1 MDPIS
6 FTSSTIG
13 VLVAV
18 LQLLKIGQSSFR
30 SFNQIDKYLDREPES
45 ATELHIRKK
54 HGVFVL
60 NAVRFLMPSVSS
72 QLKHIDQYVLHGE
85 DDKLLKFR
93 ESYINDCNMTS
104 VAVSLSNFLFLS
116 RISSNV
122 MKGAIVTQVA
132 ITALSLPYLSQSH
145 WVARAC
151 FVISLISG
159 TLSVFF
165 AVLLQRIVGRL
176 YEARTLRAWLSSLDL
191 YPDMKDLRDLKKLL
205 QPSSTSSTSDD
216 SQRDVEAAR
225 TLMKD
230 HFAKF
235 DLQQREIG
243 IVSVFSALILETPR
257 SMINISLG
265 SFLTGLAVYFGFLWT
280 RDLDANAGH
289 NDSRNVF
296 ITFIITVLCCI
307 GMYSVPRGI
316 KSNDE
321 YVASVY
327 SRIRSTLD
335 LMNIDVQSRAQN
347 ERNDDLPPEAARG
360 LPPDGAA
367 EVDSNNPSVG
377 VLASQVRRLPPAS
390 PQNTVLTAAIRRAMQ
405 AHQELSAAELALSK
419 EYARILAAAETERNT
434 TVDLYE

>member
-6 FTSSTIG
+6 FTSTTIG
-13 VLVAV
+13 VIVAA
-18 LQLLKIGQSSFR
+18 LQIQSAISR

-45 ATELHIRKK
+45 ATESHIRTT
-54 HGVFVL
+54 HGAFVL

-72 QLKHIDQYVLHGE
+72 QLKHIDQYVLHGK
-85 DDKLLKFR
+85 DDILLEFR
-93 ESYINDCNMTS
+93 KSYINDCNMTS
-104 VAVSLSNFLFLS
+104 VAVNLSNFLFLS
-116 RISSNV
+116 RISSDV
-122 MKGAIVTQVA
+122 IKGAILTQVA

-151 FVISLISG
+151 FVISLICG
-159 TLSVFF
+159 TLSVYF
-165 AVLLQRIVGRL
+165 AVLLQGIIGSL
-176 YEARTLRAWLSSLDL
+176 YEARTLRAWLSSLDACF
-191 YPDMKDLRDLKKLL
+191 DMKDLRALEKFL
-205 QPSSTSSTSDD
+205 QLSSTPSTSDT

-225 TLMKD
+225 TLQD

-235 DLQQREIG
+235 DLQQRRIG
-243 IVSVFSALILETPR
+243 VVSLFSALILETPR

-280 RDLDANAGH
+280 RDLDANAGSG
-289 NDSRNVF
+289 DSRNVF
-296 ITFIITVLCCI
+296 IIFIVTVLCCI

-335 LMNIDVQSRAQN
+335 LMNINVQNQARN
-347 ERNDDLPPEAARG
+347 ESNDDSPPEAARG
-360 LPPDGAA
+360 LPPDGDA
-367 EVDSNNPSVG
+367 EVDSNNPSVE
-377 VLASQVRRLPPAS
+377 VLTPQVRGTPPAS
-390 PQNTVLTAAIRRAMQ
+390 PQNTVLTAALRRAMQ

-419 EYARILAAAETERNT
+419 EYANILAATETERNT
-434 TVDLYE
+434 TEDLYD